1 MMASPQFDGALA
13 HLLSS
18 SASEIL
24 AALADGVVISDLEG
38 NVLSMNPAALRM
50 HGFADVAEARQPLHL
65 FPAQFAVFL
74 EDGTPVPLDQW
85 PLSRV
90 LRGETLA
97 SFEAEVRRPDPA
109 CSFFASYSGHLVLS
123 AEGVPEAAV
132 LTIRDITES
141 KRIQRELRRSEEER
155 LLALEAAAMGAW
167 RRHLQTGEVYFS
179 PRCRQQFGF
188 TANLVITR
196 TQIYAAIHPADRVA
210 TEAAVE
216 AAIHNHTDYE
226 TEYRVCLPDGTVRW
240 LAVKGRASYDAQG
253 EPSLLQGVSMDITER
268 HRISEELQ
276 AAQRQFH
283 HSQKLDSLGVLAG
296 GVAHDFNN
304 LLTGI
309 LGNASLVMD
318 NLAPDDENRTMLD
331 EVLRAS
337 ERAADLTRQLLAYAG
352 KGKFVTQQIDLSA
365 LVREMNR
372 LIRTSIPKK
381 VHIVLHLPAVLPAI
395 AGDPTQIQQIAMNL
409 ILNAAEAIGPNDPG
423 TVLVETCLVDV
434 DPLAGCSDFNAEALA
449 AGPYVSLM
457 VHDSGAGMDEVT
469 RTRIFDPF
477 FTTKFT
483 GRGLGLSAVLGIVR
497 AHRGALRVES
507 KPGHGTSFTVLFPLA
522 PNQALPGAE
531 EAHGSQMV
539 LAIGKCHA
547 ELRGLQGLGYP
558 VLFCDTLSRADA
570 LLREGCHPVAV
581 VICSDTEEDQPAV
594 VHRYRP
600 GVQVILTSD
609 LPPAEQ
615 IRRYPGHCY
624 SAFIRNGSSAEELG
638 RAIQRVLSVH

>member
-1 MMASPQFDGALA
+1 MMASSQFDGVLA
-13 HLLSS
+13 RLLSS

-24 AALADGVVISDLEG
+24 ATLADGVVISDVDG

-50 HGFADVAEARQPLHL
+50 HGFTDQLESHHPLQV
-65 FPAQFAVFL
+65 FPAKFSLFL
-74 EDGTPVPLDQW
+74 EDGTPVLLDQW

-90 LRGETLA
+90 LRGETLT
-97 SFEAEVRRPDPA
+97 SFEAEVRQLDPVG
-109 CSFFASYSGHLVLS
+109 SFFASYSGHLVLS
-123 AEGVPEAAV
+123 AEGIPEAAV

-141 KRIQRELRRSEEER
+141 KRFQRELRRSEEER
-155 LLALEAAAMGAW
+155 LLALEAADLGAW
-167 RRHLQTGEVYFS
+167 RRNLQTGETYFS
-179 PRCRQQFGF
+179 PRCREQFGF
-188 TANLVITR
+188 SPNLPVAR
-196 TQIYAAIHPADRVA
+196 PEIYAAIHSADREA

-216 AAIHNHTDYE
+216 AAIQNHSDYQ
-226 TEYRVCLPDGTVRW
+226 TEYRVCHPNGTVRW
-240 LAVKGRASYDAQG
+240 LAVKGRASYDANG
-253 EPSLLQGVSMDITER
+253 VPYLLQGVSMDITER

-283 HSQKLDSLGVLAG
+283 HSQKLDSLGVLAS

-309 LGNASLVMD
+309 LGNTSLVID
-318 NLAPDDENRTMLD
+318 NLAPGDENRMMLD

-352 KGKFVTQQIDLSA
+352 KGKFITRQIDLST

-409 ILNAAEAIGPNDPG
+409 ILNAAEAIGPNAPG

-434 DPLAGCSDFNAEALA
+434 DPLACCSYFNAEALA
-449 AGPYVSLM
+449 AGPYVSLV
-457 VHDSGAGMDEVT
+457 VHDSGAGMDEGT

-497 AHRGALRVES
+497 AHRGTLRVES

-522 PNQALPGAE
+522 PNQELLGAE

-539 LAIGKCHA
+539 LAIGKCH
-547 ELRGLQGLGYP
+547 EQLRGLQGLGYP

-570 LLREGCHPVAV
+570 LLREGRDPVAV
-581 VICSDTEEDQPAV
+581 VICSEAEEDQPAV

-600 GVQVILTSD
+600 GVHVILTSD

-624 SAFIRNGSSAEELG
+624 SALIRNDSSAEDMG
-638 RAIQRVLSVH
+638 RAIQRVMAVH